1 MNRNAGEGVMG
12 DDTDAERALET
23 FKAVL
28 STGWRDESLFE
39 YCATFVLFI
48 RNN

>member
-1 MNRNAGEGVMG
+1 ML
-12 DDTDAERALET
+12 RALET

-28 STGWRDESLFE
+28 STGWRDESSFE